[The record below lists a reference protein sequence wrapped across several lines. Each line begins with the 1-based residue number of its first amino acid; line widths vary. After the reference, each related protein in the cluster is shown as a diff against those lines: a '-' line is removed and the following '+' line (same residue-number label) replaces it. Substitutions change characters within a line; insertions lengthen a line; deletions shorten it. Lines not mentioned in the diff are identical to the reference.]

1 MVHIKS
7 LEDVEK
13 IRKASQI
20 VGRTLQL
27 LAQHVQTGISTL
39 ELDSIAESEIV
50 KAGARPAF
58 KGYRGFPKTLCV
70 SINEEIVHGIPSKR
84 KLKEGDIVSLD
95 LGAIWDGFYGDAAR
109 TFAVGTITKE
119 AQKLINVTRESLNI
133 AIEQARQG
141 NRIGD
146 IGFAVQKFVE
156 AYGYSVVRE
165 FVGHGIGRNLHEDPQ
180 IPNYGKPGQGPRIKA
195 GMVFAIEPM
204 VCQGGPEV
212 DILEDNWT
220 AITRDRSLAAHF
232 EHSIAIMEDGPVVL
246 SEISEGEPIIF
257 TAEVAENAEEELRK

>member
-7 LEDVEK
+7 LEDIDK

-20 VGRTLQL
+20 VASTLQL
-27 LAQHVQTGISTL
+27 LAEHVQTGISTL

-50 KAGARPAF
+50 KMGARPAF

-84 KLKEGDIVSLD
+84 KLKDGDIVSLD

-119 AQKLINVTRESLNI
+119 AQNLIDVTRESLKI

-212 DILEDNWT
+212 EILEDNWT

-232 EHSIAIMEDGPVVL
+232 EHSIAITEDGPVVL
-246 SEISEGEPIIF
+246 SEISETAPVVF

>member
-7 LEDVEK
+7 QQDIEK

-20 VGRTLQL
+20 VASTLQVL
-27 LAQHVQTGISTL
+27 SGHVEAGITTL
-39 ELDSIAESEIV
+39 ELDSIAESEIR

-58 KGYRGFPKTLCV
+58 KGYRGFPRTLCV
-70 SINEEIVHGIPSKR
+70 SVNEEIVHGIPSKR
-84 KLKEGDIVSLD
+84 KLKDGDIVSLD

-109 TFAVGTITKE
+109 TFAVGTITNQA
-119 AQKLINVTRESLNI
+119 AQLIEVTSKSLKI
-133 AIEQARQG
+133 AIDQAREG

-146 IGFAVQKFVE
+146 IGFAVQQFVE
-156 AYGYSVVRE
+156 SHGYSVVRE

-212 DILEDNWT
+212 EILQDNWT

-232 EHSIAIMEDGPVVL
+232 EHSLAITEKGPVVL
-246 SEISEGEPIIF
+246 SEVPQLE
-257 TAEVAENAEEELRK
+257 AVVL